1 MKISQCLSSVFTT
14 SYFRETAIGDRLQ
27 NRCFQGRSKFFYN
40 KNGKSVKCLLGA
52 KCYVNVLYHIQIVVY
67 FNIYV
72 YIFANAHLSSVHH
85 TGIVYLM
92 MLRCHVSSKHLV
104 PNDQANKSFP
114 LLLMFHY
121 NGECQPH
128 FIIFRFLY
136 FHQQLLFIF
145 FTVFI
150 STCQEAFF
158 FLIIICKN
166 NIILPAAKTFWF
178 VRFFL

>member
-1 MKISQCLSSVFTT
+1 MLAGCKMLRQCLVSYSNSCVFQYLCI
-14 SYFRETAIGDRLQ
+14 YFCQCPSIPR
-27 NRCFQGRSKFFYN
+27 
-40 KNGKSVKCLLGA
+40 
-52 KCYVNVLYHIQIVVY
+52 
-67 FNIYV
+67 
-72 YIFANAHLSSVHH
+72 SVHH

-136 FHQQLLFIF
+136 FHQELLFIF